1 MHAEKGGEGRPIIRT
16 KADLFISFI
25 IPVSRSLPRCRH
37 FDALT
42 IVGRNRLERYVYGSL
57 YIHHSVAIVGT
68 ANFSFNTGSDN
79 GDPVRKDPIRFAT
92 TKRLKAVLA
101 RYYSVS
107 REKELSGETSE

>member
-37 FDALT
+37 FDART

-79 GDPVRKDPIRFAT
+79 GDSVRRDPIRFA
-92 TKRLKAVLA
+92 KRLKAVLA